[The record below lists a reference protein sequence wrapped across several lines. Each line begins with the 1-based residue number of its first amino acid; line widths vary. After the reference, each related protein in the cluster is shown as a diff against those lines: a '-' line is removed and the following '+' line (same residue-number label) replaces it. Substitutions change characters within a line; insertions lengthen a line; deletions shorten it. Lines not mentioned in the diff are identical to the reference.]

1 LTRSPTTAAWH
12 GDALVIDVQIQPGA
26 SRDEIVGLHGDRLKI
41 RIAAPPVDGRANDHL
56 IEYLAAA
63 FGTRRAAVTIV
74 RGLTGRAKT
83 VRIVAPTIV
92 PVAVADLLAGIAA
105 PKRPSGRPSGRQS

>member
-1 LTRSPTTAAWH
+1 M
-12 GDALVIDVQIQPGA
+12 VIDVQVQPGA
-26 SRDEIVGLHGDRLKI
+26 SRDEIVGLHGERLKI

-56 IEYLAAA
+56 IDFLAAT

-83 VRIVAPTIV
+83 VRIVGPTTLPAAI
-92 PVAVADLLAGIAA
+92 ASLAEIGTLA
-105 PKRPSGRPSGRQS
+105 RPA